1 MSDIEM
7 WIEKDNVRVWLSKH
21 MGGGNDVINQNLTYD
36 QSGADTYNIQSGQIQ
51 SG

>member
-7 WIEKDNVRVWLSKH
+7 WIEKDNVRVWLSKD
-21 MGGGNDVINQNLTYD
+21 MGGSNSVINQNLTYD
-36 QSGADTYNIQSGQIQ
+36 QNGADTHNIRSGQIQ